1 MAELAVTDL
10 EMSYTKG
17 KPILKDLN
25 LTVHDGELV
34 SILGPS
40 GCGKTTTLRIIAGLL
55 PQTGGQVAV
64 DDQDVSKTP
73 VHKRGFGMVFQSYAL
88 FPHLTVAN
96 NVAFGL
102 KRQHVAKAEQTK
114 RVAEILQLTGLAAL
128 ADRYPAELSGGQQ
141 QRVSLARALVVKPR
155 LLLLDE
161 PLSNLDAKL
170 RVTMREEIR
179 RLQQQLHMTAIFV
192 THDQEECF
200 AISDRVAVMNQG
212 QIEQFDTPEAI
223 YHRPRTA
230 FVARFVG
237 FENIFKVKAATTTG
251 LAVTATTATTAAPL
265 TLTVPATA
273 SQPTAETPAFLTIR
287 PNQIVFADAGPNL
300 VGGSLT
306 SRTYL
311 GNAYRYTV
319 ATPLGQL
326 RVDEISTTPRQ
337 VGAAV
342 SLQLPPAALVSLVA

>member
-114 RVAEILQLTGLAAL
+114 RVTEILQLTGLATL

-237 FENIFKVKAATTTG
+237 FENIFKVTGATAAG
-251 LAVTATTATTAAPL
+251 LAVTATTATTSAPQ
-265 TLTVPATA
+265 TLTVPTA
-273 SQPTAETPAFLTIR
+273 QSGAATPAFLTIR

-326 RVDEISTTPRQ
+326 RVDEVSTTPRQ

-342 SLQLPPAALVSLVA
+342 SLQLPPQALVSLVA